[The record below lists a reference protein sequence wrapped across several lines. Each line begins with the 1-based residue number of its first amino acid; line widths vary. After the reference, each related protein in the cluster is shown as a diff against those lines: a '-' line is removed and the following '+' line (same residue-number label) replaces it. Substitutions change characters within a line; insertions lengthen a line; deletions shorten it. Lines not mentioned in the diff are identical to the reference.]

1 MPDATTTTAA
11 RPIAWGSKVSP
22 EFRAKV
28 IAICADL
35 GCDPDHLMAAMAF
48 ETGETFRPDIQNK
61 LSKATG
67 LIQFMPAT
75 ARGLGTTIA
84 ALAAMTAVAQL
95 DFVAKYFKPMRGR
108 MNRLEDV
115 YMAILFPVA
124 VGKPN
129 SFALFAAPSLEYEQ
143 NKDLDLDRD
152 GSVTKEE
159 AAHHVKLR
167 LDKGLGPGFVG

>member
-1 MPDATTTTAA
+1 MPHSTVTAL
-11 RPIAWGSKVSP
+11 RPIAWGARVSA

-75 ARGLGTTIA
+75 ARGLGTTIED
-84 ALAAMTAVAQL
+84 LARMTAVDQL

-108 MNRLEDV
+108 MKTLEDV

-129 SFALFAAPSLEYEQ
+129 GFALFSKPTKQYEQ
-143 NKDLDLDRD
+143 NKGLDRNKD
-152 GSVTKEE
+152 GTVTKEE
-159 AAHHVKLR
+159 AAHHVRLR
-167 LDKGLGPGFVG
+167 LEKGLKDGFVG